1 MWDTVALGDVCK
13 TSAGGTPL
21 KARKEYYDGGTIPW
35 LLSGEICKKEI
46 FSAKNFI
53 TDEGIENSSAKIFP
67 KDTTLIAM
75 YGATAGQVSI
85 LRFPCATNQAV
96 CGILPNLNY
105 MPEFLYYFLS
115 YYKDQL
121 LLEVS
126 GVAQPNLSQVKIKK
140 ISLPKIEVSL
150 QRQIVAKLD
159 AIFAEIDKAT
169 AAAEANAKNAEA
181 LFQSYLTQ
189 VFERG
194 GEGWKNVYLH
204 EVCDYEKNQG
214 HYSGIPYI
222 GLENIEARTTKLVS
236 SQEQIEDVKSSTF
249 KFTPEHLLYG
259 RLRPYLNKVYLP
271 TFEGHC
277 STEIFPIKPKNSLI
291 REFLKYWFIQD
302 KTVFNI
308 NSTCTGA
315 RMPRA
320 NMNAV
325 LDFLFPL
332 APLATQRGIVD
343 KLDALSIEVT
353 ESAKSYTNKVSEL
366 ASLKQS
372 ILKQAFAGE
381 LVKD

>member
-1 MWDTVALGDVCK
+1 
-13 TSAGGTPL
+13 
-21 KARKEYYDGGTIPW
+21 
-35 LLSGEICKKEI
+35 
-46 FSAKNFI
+46 
-53 TDEGIENSSAKIFP
+53 
-67 KDTTLIAM
+67 
-75 YGATAGQVSI
+75 
-85 LRFPCATNQAV
+85 
-96 CGILPNLNY
+96 
-105 MPEFLYYFLS
+105 
-115 YYKDQL
+115 
-121 LLEVS
+121 
-126 GVAQPNLSQVKIKK
+126 
-140 ISLPKIEVSL
+140 
-150 QRQIVAKLD
+150 
-159 AIFAEIDKAT
+159 
-169 AAAEANAKNAEA
+169 
-181 LFQSYLTQ
+181 
-189 VFERG
+189 
-194 GEGWKNVYLH
+194 
-204 EVCDYEKNQG
+204 
-214 HYSGIPYI
+214 
-222 GLENIEARTTKLVS
+222 
-236 SQEQIEDVKSSTF
+236 
-249 KFTPEHLLYG
+249 
-259 RLRPYLNKVYLP
+259 LP

>member
-1 MWDTVALGDVCK
+1 MSNFSTKLGDICEIKRGTTITQKNAVEGNVPVV
-13 TSAGGTPL
+13 AGGINPTYFHNTANRVGKTISISGSGANAGYVNYWDIPIFASDCSTVQVL
-21 KARKEYYDGGTIPW
+21 RDDISIKYIHYFLVSKQDYIYKE
-35 LLSGEICKKEI
+35 LRSGAAQPHVYGKDIANIEINI
-46 FSAKNFI
+46 
-53 TDEGIENSSAKIFP
+53 
-67 KDTTLIAM
+67 
-75 YGATAGQVSI
+75 
-85 LRFPCATNQAV
+85 
-96 CGILPNLNY
+96 PNL
-105 MPEFLYYFLS
+105 
-115 YYKDQL
+115 
-121 LLEVS
+121 EV
-126 GVAQPNLSQVKIKK
+126 QN
-140 ISLPKIEVSL
+140 
-150 QRQIVAKLD
+150 RIVAKLD